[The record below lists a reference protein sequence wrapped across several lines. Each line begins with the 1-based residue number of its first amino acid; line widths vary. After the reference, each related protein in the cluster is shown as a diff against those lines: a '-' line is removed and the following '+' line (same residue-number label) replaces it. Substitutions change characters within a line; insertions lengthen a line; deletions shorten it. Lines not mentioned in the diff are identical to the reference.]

1 MSFLALFL
9 TDKKLE
15 CTSMLNLCIFMNWKF
30 MKEQE
35 DFFFW
40 IRIYYDLEKLLPV
53 TTTCYVLY
61 TILTEFTRPAL
72 PYSTAKI

>member
-1 MSFLALFL
+1 
-9 TDKKLE
+9 
-15 CTSMLNLCIFMNWKF
+15 MLNLCIFMNWKF

-40 IRIYYDLEKLLPV
+40 IRIYYYLEKLLPV

-72 PYSTAKI
+72 PYSTAKN